1 MAGKTTSERVSVKGY
16 LVPYLQEVGSQIG
29 TDDLSEVV
37 NHLLTCQKLG
47 CFGLPQPQTPIKT
60 DITKQ
65 AQQQAITFQPTLD
78 DEALANEFGDLLA
91 A

>member
-1 MAGKTTSERVSVKGY
+1 MAGKTSSERVSVKGY
-16 LVPYLQEVGSQIG
+16 LVPYLREIALLLG

-47 CFGLPQPQTPIKT
+47 CFGLPQSPASTPVPSKHAELT
-60 DITKQ
+60 APSCTE
-65 AQQQAITFQPTLD
+65 LD
-78 DEALANEFGDLLA
+78 DNALADQFSDLLA

>member
-1 MAGKTTSERVSVKGY
+1 MAGKTSSERVSVKGY
-16 LVPYLQEVGSQIG
+16 LVPYLREVALLLG

-47 CFGLPQPQTPIKT
+47 CFGLPQSPASVKHPELSVPSSTE
-60 DITKQ
+60 
-65 AQQQAITFQPTLD
+65 LD
-78 DEALANEFGDLLA
+78 DNALADQFSDLLA

>member
-1 MAGKTTSERVSVKGY
+1 MAGKTSSERVSVRGH
-16 LVPYLQEVGSQIG
+16 LVPYLKQVASQIG

-47 CFGLPQPQTPIKT
+47 CFGLPQSSVSTPVSVPSEASN
-60 DITKQ
+60 Q
-65 AQQQAITFQPTLD
+65 VPPSELD
-78 DEALANEFGDLLA
+78 DNALADQFSDLLA

>member
-1 MAGKTTSERVSVKGY
+1 MAKTTSERVSVKGY
-16 LVPYLQEVGSQIG
+16 LVPYLQTIGAQIG

-47 CFGLPQPQTPIKT
+47 CFGLPQSPQPSVSTRAGESKVAP
-60 DITKQ
+60 
-65 AQQQAITFQPTLD
+65 FSELD
-78 DEALANEFGDLLA
+78 DNALADQFSDLLA

>member
-1 MAGKTTSERVSVKGY
+1 MAGKTSSERVSVRGY
-16 LVPYLQEVGSQIG
+16 LVPYLKEVASQIG

-47 CFGLPQPQTPIKT
+47 CFGLPQSPASTPVSVKHT
-60 DITKQ
+60 ELSVPSSTE
-65 AQQQAITFQPTLD
+65 LD
-78 DEALANEFGDLLA
+78 DNALADQFSDLLA

>member
-1 MAGKTTSERVSVKGY
+1 MAGKISSERVSVKGY
-16 LVPYLQEVGSQIG
+16 LVPYLREVALLLG

-47 CFGLPQPQTPIKT
+47 CFGLSQSPVSTPDSVKHT
-60 DITKQ
+60 ELSVPSSTE
-65 AQQQAITFQPTLD
+65 LD
-78 DEALANEFGDLLA
+78 DNALADQFSDLLA

>member
-1 MAGKTTSERVSVKGY
+1 MAGKTSSERVSVKGY
-16 LVPYLQEVGSQIG
+16 LVPYLQEVGSHIG

-47 CFGLPQPQTPIKT
+47 GFGLPQTLISGKIPGQSQVP
-60 DITKQ
+60 
-65 AQQQAITFQPTLD
+65 ALALQPVLD
-78 DEALANEFGDLLA
+78 DDTLADEFADLLA

>member
-1 MAGKTTSERVSVKGY
+1 MAGKTSSERVSVKGY
-16 LVPYLQEVGSQIG
+16 LVPYLREVALLLG

-47 CFGLPQPQTPIKT
+47 CFGLPQSPASTPASVKHIESST
-60 DITKQ
+60 
-65 AQQQAITFQPTLD
+65 APSELD
-78 DEALANEFGDLLA
+78 DNALADQFGDLLA

>member
-1 MAGKTTSERVSVKGY
+1 MANKTSSERVSIKGY
-16 LVPYLQEVGSQIG
+16 LVPYLREIALLLG

-47 CFGLPQPQTPIKT
+47 CFGLPQSSASTPVPSKHIESST
-60 DITKQ
+60 
-65 AQQQAITFQPTLD
+65 PSSELD
-78 DEALANEFGDLLA
+78 DNALADQFSDLLA

>member
-1 MAGKTTSERVSVKGY
+1 MAGKTSSERVSVRGH
-16 LVPYLQEVGSQIG
+16 LVPYLKQVASQIG

-47 CFGLPQPQTPIKT
+47 CFGLPQSPASTPASVKHT
-60 DITKQ
+60 ELSV
-65 AQQQAITFQPTLD
+65 PSSNELD
-78 DEALANEFGDLLA
+78 DNALADQFGDLLA

>member
-1 MAGKTTSERVSVKGY
+1 MAGKTSSERVSVKGY
-16 LVPYLQEVGSQIG
+16 LVPYLREIASLLG

-47 CFGLPQPQTPIKT
+47 CFGLPQSPASTPVPSKHIESST
-60 DITKQ
+60 TSS
-65 AQQQAITFQPTLD
+65 TELD
-78 DEALANEFGDLLA
+78 DNALADQFSDLLA

>member
-1 MAGKTTSERVSVKGY
+1 MAGKTSSERVSVKGY
-16 LVPYLQEVGSQIG
+16 LVPYLREIALLLG

-47 CFGLPQPQTPIKT
+47 CFGLPQSPASTLTSVKHTELSAPSST
-60 DITKQ
+60 E
-65 AQQQAITFQPTLD
+65 LD
-78 DEALANEFGDLLA
+78 DNALADQFSDLLA

>member
-1 MAGKTTSERVSVKGY
+1 MAGKTSSERVSVKGY
-16 LVPYLQEVGSQIG
+16 LVPYLREVALLLG

-47 CFGLPQPQTPIKT
+47 CFGLPQSPASTPASVKHT
-60 DITKQ
+60 ELSAPSTE
-65 AQQQAITFQPTLD
+65 LD
-78 DEALANEFGDLLA
+78 DNALADQFSDLLA

>member
-1 MAGKTTSERVSVKGY
+1 MAGKTSSERVSVKGY
-16 LVPYLQEVGSQIG
+16 LIPYLQEVGSQIG

-47 CFGLPQPQTPIKT
+47 CFGLSHTLASTPTPQSQPNPATAPQTV
-60 DITKQ
+60 
-65 AQQQAITFQPTLD
+65 LD
-78 DEALANEFGDLLA
+78 DDALIDGLGDLLA

>member
-1 MAGKTTSERVSVKGY
+1 MAGKTSSERVSVKGY
-16 LVPYLQEVGSQIG
+16 LIPYLREVALLLG

-47 CFGLPQPQTPIKT
+47 CFGLPQSPASTPASVKHT
-60 DITKQ
+60 ELSV
-65 AQQQAITFQPTLD
+65 PSSNELD
-78 DEALANEFGDLLA
+78 DNALADQFGDLLA

>member
-1 MAGKTTSERVSVKGY
+1 MMAGKTSSERVSVKGY
-16 LVPYLQEVGSQIG
+16 LVPYLQEVGSHIG

-47 CFGLPQPQTPIKT
+47 CFGLPQTPIRAE
-60 DITKQ
+60 IPRQ
-65 AQQQAITFQPTLD
+65 SQPQAIANHLD
-78 DEALANEFGDLLA
+78 DATLADEFADLLA